1 MNTKSLWLL
10 LPGVLFSAT
19 AAFGAAPANSDGKQE
34 KSAEAEAVS
43 SSSEKALQPHQP
55 LQPHQKELLDLAF
68 RAATS
73 VPAMPHVKARSR
85 AQERVIVSALELG
98 QPALTLAYLEK
109 VDNWRR
115 GSGYADLAFYLAENG
130 RGQET
135 KPYLE
140 LARAEAEAIH
150 RAEDHEPGEDEVV
163 LESFQAWRRDR
174 IRAKIARVYHAL
186 GEPGLALEFEQ
197 GLEPSEVGIVEV
209 ARARTMSADQVGAMV
224 VLLGSVATEGN
235 LEKVRN
241 AVEASTELLRRFHAD
256 TDRRALLQQGLDAC
270 LEKTPLLFRA
280 ESFLTLGELALAQN
294 ESLRALDMA
303 NRAVVVLESTLA
315 IEDDLPL
322 RARIASLRHRAGQAD
337 AKAELEQALA
347 RFEKARDSIPDLCR
361 ADVLIPFA
369 EARLTLGD
377 LPAALETY
385 RRAALEAGQNPNAV
399 PRVEDLVALCC
410 SMARHGVAPDSELW
424 RSLHRTAAG
433 LRDPW

>member
-1 MNTKSLWLL
+1 MNIKPLWLF

-19 AAFGAAPANSDGKQE
+19 AAFGSSPANRAGKQE
-34 KSAEAEAVS
+34 SGVPAPQEQAEAAS
-43 SSSEKALQPHQP
+43 LSREKALQPHQK
-55 LQPHQKELLDLAF
+55 QLLDLAF
-68 RAATS
+68 RAASS

-115 GSGYADLAFYLAENG
+115 GSGYADLAFYLVENG
-130 RGQET
+130 RGQEA

-150 RAEDHEPGEDEVV
+150 QLEQDEPGEDEIV
-163 LESFQAWRRDR
+163 LEGFQAWRRDR

-186 GEPGLALEFEQ
+186 GEAGRALEFEQ
-197 GLEPSEVGIVEV
+197 GLEPSEFGIVEV
-209 ARARTMSADQVGAMV
+209 ARARTMSAEEIGPMV
-224 VLLGSVATEGN
+224 VVLGSVASEGN

-241 AVEASTELLRRFHAD
+241 AVEASTELLRRFYAD
-256 TDRRALLQQGLDAC
+256 ADRRALLQQGLDAC

-280 ESFLTLGELALAQN
+280 ESFLTLGELALEQGD
-294 ESLRALDMA
+294 SLRALDMA
-303 NRAVVVLESTLA
+303 GRAGLVLESTLA
-315 IEDDLPL
+315 LEDDLPL
-322 RARIASLRHRAGQAD
+322 RARIASLRHRAGKAE

-347 RFEKARDSIPDLCR
+347 RFDEARDSIPDLCR
-361 ADVLIPFA
+361 ADILIPFA

-410 SMARHGVAPDSELW
+410 SMAKHGVAPDSELW